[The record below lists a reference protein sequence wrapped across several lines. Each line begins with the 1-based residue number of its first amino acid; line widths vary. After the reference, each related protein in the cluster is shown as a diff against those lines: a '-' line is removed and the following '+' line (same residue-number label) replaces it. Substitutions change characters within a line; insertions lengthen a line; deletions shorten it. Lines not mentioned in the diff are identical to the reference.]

1 LVSDNRPFWANS
13 ELFNQK
19 DGQYEAKGSS
29 LNFKRYL
36 SHVPTTPKI
45 APTHW
50 PPAASATFAPSKII
64 RYVEAQPTVETAK
77 SLGLTAD
84 EFEKIKQIL
93 GRVPNFTELS
103 IYSVMWSEHCS
114 YKNSI
119 LQLKTLPRS
128 GARLLVG
135 AGEENAGLVDIGDGL
150 GCAFKIESHNH
161 PSAIEPYQGAAT
173 GVGGIHRDIFTMGAR
188 PIAALNSLRFGNPD
202 NPRMKRLIA
211 GVVKGIGDY
220 GNCFGVPTVGGEVHF
235 MPCYNHDILVNAM
248 SAGIVRAGET
258 VSATA
263 GGPGNP
269 VFIVGSA
276 TGKDG
281 IHGATFASADLSEDS
296 HEDLPAVQVGDPFQE
311 KLLLEATL
319 EAIKTGAIV
328 GMQDM
333 GAAGITCSTSEMSA
347 KAGCGMHIDLSKVP
361 TRQTNMKDWEIL
373 LSESQERMLIVV
385 KPGRE
390 AEILTVF
397 EKWDLPCAEIG
408 TTTEGGRL
416 QYHYEGQLVADVP
429 AETLVLGGGAPVYV
443 REQRA
448 PAYFSEIEKFQLEH
462 ILPPQNLQETAK
474 KLWNSPN
481 LASKNWITRQYDS
494 MVQTGTMTTNRPSD
508 AAVVYVKGTRK
519 ALALTTDCNS
529 AYVYA
534 DPHRGGMI
542 AVAEAARNIVC
553 AGGVPVA
560 ITNCLNFGNPYN
572 PEVYYQFAEV
582 IRGMGEACRRFETP
596 VTGGNVSF
604 YNQYTRGGDTIPVY
618 PTPTIGML
626 GLLDDY
632 EQMMTLDF
640 KQAGDAIYLIG
651 TSRDDLGSSEYLR
664 GVLGIEHSPCPHFD
678 LEEEFFVQN
687 VVKKAIQAQLLQS
700 AHDISDG
707 GVFAN
712 LLESAMPRGLGF
724 DVKANPAVRKDAWL
738 FGEAQSRV
746 VVSVATEQVEAFE
759 RFLHSEG
766 AAFERVGFVK
776 GHSVVVDGEDWG
788 QVSDW
793 QAAHEGVLSKAM
805 TQN

>member
-1 LVSDNRPFWANS
+1 MQSN
-13 ELFNQK
+13 
-19 DGQYEAKGSS
+19 
-29 LNFKRYL
+29 
-36 SHVPTTPKI
+36 I
-45 APTHW
+45 
-50 PPAASATFAPSKII
+50 
-64 RYVEAQPTVETAK
+64 ETAK
-77 SLGLTAD
+77 NLGLTAE
-84 EFEKIKQIL
+84 EFEKIVEIL
-93 GRVPNFTELS
+93 GRAPNFTELS

-128 GARLLVG
+128 GKRLLVG

-188 PIAALNSLRFGNPD
+188 PIAALNSLRFGIPD
-202 NPRMKRLIA
+202 NPRMRRLVA

-220 GNCFGVPTVGGEVHF
+220 GNCFGVPTVGGEVYF

-248 SAGIVRAGET
+248 SAGIVKAGET

-269 VFIVGSA
+269 VFIVGSS

-311 KLLLEATL
+311 KLLLEASL
-319 EAIKTGAIV
+319 EAIRTGAIV

-347 KAGCGMHIDLSKVP
+347 KAGCGMRIDLDKVP
-361 TRQTNMKDWEIL
+361 TRQAHMKDWEIL
-373 LSESQERMLIVV
+373 LSESQERMLIVCE
-385 KPGRE
+385 PGRE
-390 AEILTVF
+390 AEIQAVF
-397 EKWDLPCAEIG
+397 EKWDLPCEQIG
-408 TTTEGGRL
+408 ETTDGGRL
-416 QYHYEGQLVADVP
+416 EYFYEGEKVADVP

-443 REQRA
+443 REQKK
-448 PAYFSEIEKFQLEH
+448 PAYMEEIARFDLGG
-462 ILPPQNLQETAK
+462 TAEPADYK
-474 KLWNSPN
+474 AAAEKLWHSPN
-481 LASKNWITRQYDS
+481 LASKQWVTQQYDS
-494 MVQTGTMTTNRPSD
+494 MVRTGTMTTNRPSD
-508 AAVVYVKGTRK
+508 AAVVYVKGTSK

-534 DPHRGGMI
+534 DPRKGGMI

-553 AGGVPVA
+553 AGGEPVA

-572 PEVYYQFAEV
+572 PEVYYQFAEA
-582 IRGMGEACRRFETP
+582 IRGMGDACRRFETP

-604 YNQYTRGGDTIPVY
+604 YNQYTHKGKVIPVY

-626 GLLDDY
+626 GILDDY
-632 EQMMTLDF
+632 ERMMTLDF
-640 KQAGDAIYLIG
+640 KSEGDRIYLIG

-664 GVLGIEHSPCPHFD
+664 NILNVEYSNCPHFD
-678 LEEEFFVQN
+678 LEEEYAIQQVI
-687 VVKKAIQAQLLQS
+687 KKAIAGNWLQS
-700 AHDISDG
+700 AHDVSDG
-707 GVFAN
+707 GVFAA
-712 LLESAMPRGLGF
+712 LLESAMPRGIGF
-724 DVKANPAVRKDAWL
+724 EVKSNPAVRKDAWL

-746 VVSVATEQVEAFE
+746 IVTVRTEQAEAFE
-759 RFLHSEG
+759 RFLKDEN
-766 AAFERVGFVK
+766 APFESLGIVTGQKLIF
-776 GHSVVVDGEDWG
+776 DGSDWG
-788 QVSDW
+788 NVSGWERTYDT
-793 QAAHEGVLSKAM
+793 VLGNIM
-805 TQN
+805 Q